1 MYDAGIKSPPY
12 PNAAHHIVPTHTE
25 YCPTASGLLEEY
37 GISKNAAVNGV
48 FLPYKHNKYV
58 TTESMHTGNHL
69 RSYYKTIESRFI
81 YLKDYISKNNYSYD
95 KVQHLI
101 CKELEKIREE
111 LFLGK
116 ILTNNSK

>member
-69 RSYYKTIESRFI
+69 RSYYDAVETRFI
-81 YLKDYISKNNYSYD
+81 DIQKDIFNSNYDYYESK
-95 KVQHLI
+95 KFITKKLH
-101 CKELEKIREE
+101 EIRSDIMN
-111 LFLGK
+111 GK
-116 ILTNNSK
+116 LLTNNSK

>member
-12 PNAAHHIVPTHTE
+12 PNAAHHIVPIHTE
-25 YCPTASGLLEEY
+25 YCPTASDLLEEY

-69 RSYYKTIESRFI
+69 TDYYKEVDRRFQKAREIIEKEKLNNSDAR
-81 YLKDYISKNNYSYD
+81 DYIVNVLQSIRADVMDGRLKTNKSK
-95 KVQHLI
+95 
-101 CKELEKIREE
+101 
-111 LFLGK
+111 
-116 ILTNNSK
+116 

>member
-1 MYDAGIKSPPY
+1 MLTFYENFVIIITDFDFEEFFILTSNKSPSY
-12 PNAAHHIVPTHTE
+12 P
-25 YCPTASGLLEEY
+25 
-37 GISKNAAVNGV
+37 NAAVNGV